1 MVKSALLGVMMS
13 FLYTLD
19 LVGTFAF
26 AVSGALA
33 GVYKK
38 MDLYG
43 VAVLGMVTAVGG
55 GTLRDMLIGKTPPF
69 IFTDYNYLGLAI
81 MASLL
86 VFYFH
91 RLIEKGQRLLLVM
104 DALGLSTFTVIG
116 ISVGLEYNIGYP
128 GAVLLGIMTATAGG
142 MVRDLLRQQ
151 IPLVLTR
158 EIYASACLIGGLFFC
173 VLDMSGF
180 HHVAKL
186 IVAGTAVFL
195 IRCFAIYKNWQLPQ
209 AGR

>member
-1 MVKSALLGVMMS
+1 MS

-19 LVGTFAF
+19 LIGTFAF

-81 MASLL
+81 IASLL

-91 RLIEKGQRLLLVM
+91 RLIEKGQRLLLLM

-116 ISVGLEYNIGYP
+116 ISVGLEYEIGYP
-128 GAVLLGIMTATAGG
+128 GAVLMGIMTATAGG
-142 MVRDLLRQQ
+142 MIRDLLRQE

-158 EIYASACLIGGLFFC
+158 EIYASACLAGGLLFC
-173 VLDMSGF
+173 LLDLLSF
-180 HHVAKL
+180 PRFTIL
-186 IVAGTAVFL
+186 IIAGAAVFL
-195 IRCFAIYKNWQLPQ
+195 IRCFAINKGWGLPK
-209 AGR
+209 AKH

>member
-1 MVKSALLGVMMS
+1 MS
-13 FLYTLD
+13 FLYALD
-19 LVGTFAF
+19 LIGTFAF

-33 GVYKK
+33 GVSKK

-69 IFTDYNYLGLAI
+69 IFIDYNYLGLAI
-81 MASLL
+81 IASLL

-91 RLIEKGQRLLLVM
+91 RLVQKGQRLLLLM

-116 ISVGLEYNIGYP
+116 ISVALEYHIGYP

-142 MVRDLLRQQ
+142 MVRDLLRRE

-158 EIYASACLIGGLFFC
+158 EIYASACLVGGLLFC
-173 VLDMSGF
+173 LLDMAGF
-180 HHVAKL
+180 YRVATL
-186 IVAGTAVFL
+186 MIAGVAVFL
-195 IRCFAIYKNWQLPQ
+195 IRCFAIYKKWQLPQ
-209 AGR
+209 AG